1 MSMVTQLM
9 VMHSGG
15 SMDGI
20 ASGRNVRLF
29 LLWAFILIVIVAS
42 VVGLVGRDRLP
53 AAIHVAT
60 GDSHGLYHQF
70 WLEVEPILEERLG
83 REVTLHDTTGS
94 VANRQL
100 LAEGD
105 VHLAMMQGD
114 HFLSEASADDQRL
127 AIIAPLYPEPILV
140 IAPRDTPIE
149 SVRDLDGRK
158 VYLGAPNSGS
168 HESAL
173 ALLDH
178 FHVSVEEPDEA
189 DLGSGFLAPLEAK
202 QVEAA
207 IVVTGLQNADVMT
220 LLDSGDFDLVSIPEA
235 RGYAGRSVQWSPLSI
250 PAGYFSGSPTTPAV
264 TVETLA
270 TAGLVVAP
278 ADASPKLVMALQE
291 VFYERG
297 LQTKF
302 ANMLPRGEALAW
314 CPVEPHP
321 TARGYFDPVDRLG
334 TIAATMESIAAT
346 KELLFALGAGLFLL
360 WRRIQVQRKRL
371 REIDL
376 QREKDRLDVMLQQTL
391 EVEAAQMQ
399 TTDPDQ
405 LRRMLDEVTSIK
417 LRALRELAEE
427 ELYADQAF
435 SIFLMQCSNLIS
447 KIQLKI
453 ISLSS
458 ANSDV
463 ASADPTG

>member
-1 MSMVTQLM
+1 
-9 VMHSGG
+9 MHEV
-15 SMDGI
+15 
-20 ASGRNVRLF
+20 ASGRSVRFYLI
-29 LLWAFILIVIVAS
+29 WAFIVVVILAS
-42 VVGLVGRDRLP
+42 VVGLVRRDRLP
-53 AAIHVAT
+53 ATIHVAT

-70 WLEVEPILEERLG
+70 WLEVEPILEDQLG

-94 VANRQL
+94 VANRRL
-100 LAEGD
+100 LAKD
-105 VHLAMMQGD
+105 QVHLAMMQGD
-114 HFLSEASADDQRL
+114 HFLSESSDDQRL
-127 AIIAPLYPEPILV
+127 TIIAPLYPEPILV

-149 SVRDLDGRK
+149 SVRDLNGRK
-158 VYLGAPNSGS
+158 VYLGAPGSGS

-178 FHVSVEEPDEA
+178 FHVTVEEPQSTDFDA
-189 DLGSGFLAPLEAK
+189 GFLAPLEAK

-207 IVVTGLQNADVMT
+207 IVVTGLQNADVMS
-220 LLDSGDFDLVSIPEA
+220 LLDSGQFDLVSIPEA
-235 RGYAGRSVQWSPLSI
+235 RGYAGRSVQWRPLSI
-250 PAGYFSGSPTTPAV
+250 PPGYFSGSPTTPAA
-264 TVETLA
+264 TVDTLA

-278 ADASPKLVMALQE
+278 ADTSPKLVKALQE

-302 ANMLPRGEALAW
+302 ANMLPRSDALEW

-360 WRRIQVQRKRL
+360 WRRVQVQRRRL
-371 REIDL
+371 REQDL

-391 EVEAAQMQ
+391 ELEAAQMQ
-399 TTDPDQ
+399 TTDPQ
-405 LRRMLDEVTSIK
+405 ELRSMLDEVTSIK
-417 LRALRELAEE
+417 LRALHELAEE

-453 ISLSS
+453 ISLSD
-458 ANSDV
+458 ADAQQV
-463 ASADPTG
+463 PVDPTG